1 MKKIFLIVLICYS
14 NLGLSTPNKMSGYQD
29 FIRES
34 NKLRLNQELKI
45 YKKQQEFLSR
55 FFKRKMTHLQEV
67 AKLQEGLELGN
78 KEKNKKIASL
88 IDQKKKD
95 FKFETRKLRQEFFK
109 NELRSE
115 IENFNLK
122 MRQRKQA
129 FNKSS
134 SATI

>member
-1 MKKIFLIVLICYS
+1 MKRVFLIVLICYS
-14 NLGLSTPNKMSGYQD
+14 SLGLSAPNKTTGYQD

-34 NKLRLNQELKI
+34 NKLRINQELKI

-55 FFKRKMTHLQEV
+55 FFKRKMVHLQEV
-67 AKLQEGLELGN
+67 GKLQESMEWGN

-88 IDQKKKD
+88 IAQKKKD
-95 FKFETRKLRQEFFK
+95 FKLETRKLRQVFFK

-129 FNKSS
+129 FNKNSS
-134 SATI
+134 TSI

>member
-1 MKKIFLIVLICYS
+1 MKRVLLIVLICYS
-14 NLGLSTPNKMSGYQD
+14 SLGLSAPNKAGYQD
-29 FIRES
+29 FIKES
-34 NKLRLNQELKI
+34 NKLRINQELKI

-55 FFKRKMTHLQEV
+55 FFKRKMLHLQEV
-67 AKLQEGLELGN
+67 GKLQESMEWGN

-88 IDQKKKD
+88 IAQKKKD
-95 FKFETRKLRQEFFK
+95 FKLETKNLRQMFFK
-109 NELRSE
+109 NELRSD

-134 SATI
+134 STSI